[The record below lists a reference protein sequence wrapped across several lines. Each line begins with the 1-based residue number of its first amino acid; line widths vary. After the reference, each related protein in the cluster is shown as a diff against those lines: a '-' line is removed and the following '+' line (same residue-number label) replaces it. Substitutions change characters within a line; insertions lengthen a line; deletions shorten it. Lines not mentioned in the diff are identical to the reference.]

1 MYRLTLPRLGQTM
14 EEGRLDH
21 WIVAPGESFVVGDE
35 LYEIETD
42 KVTAGVEATLPGR
55 LVRILT
61 HEDSSIEVGTLLAV
75 IASPGED
82 PSEAD
87 IDAFIGT
94 QGQTESS
101 APAISAPSASD
112 APTVTADATPQH
124 TAPEPAALQHT
135 AREVTPPELTAPG
148 TGPLRAMPR
157 TRALA
162 RSLGVDI
169 ATVHG
174 TGPEGLILES
184 DVTSAAAPPADEDIL
199 ERRPLSA
206 VHKQMARTLSRSWTE
221 VPQFTQ
227 TINVDVT
234 GWKKTRDAL
243 QGNTGVRVT
252 FTDLVLDAIV
262 KAATLVPEVNSRFTE
277 DALILFREVSVAL
290 AVDTPHG
297 LLVPV
302 LKDLASMSVTGRARH
317 REDLVDKAQSGGLGF
332 DDMTGGAI
340 TLSNLGGMGIE
351 SGTPLLVA
359 PYTAIVFLGAVT
371 ERVVAREGALAIRDM
386 CTVSIAFDHR
396 AVDGATA
403 ARFTAALGRALGSN

>member
-1 MYRLTLPRLGQTM
+1 
-14 EEGRLDH
+14 
-21 WIVAPGESFVVGDE
+21 VGDE
-35 LYEIETD
+35 LYEIETE

-61 HEDSSIEVGTLLAV
+61 HEDSSIEVGTLLAI
-75 IASPGED
+75 IASPGEE

-87 IDAFIGT
+87 IDVFIGT
-94 QGQTESS
+94 VIQPEPTT
-101 APAISAPSASD
+101 PPSFAGN
-112 APTVTADATPQH
+112 APTT
-124 TAPEPAALQHT
+124 PEPNTEGDHRGNT
-135 AREVTPPELTAPG
+135 AVEGGPSVGG

-162 RSLGVDI
+162 LSLGVDL
-169 ATVHG
+169 TRVHG

-184 DVTSAAAPPADEDIL
+184 DVSSAATPTADADIL

-206 VHKQMARTLSRSWTE
+206 VHKQMARTLSRSWIE

-227 TINVDVT
+227 TINVDVS
-234 GWKKTRDAL
+234 GWKSTRDAA

-262 KAATLVPEVNSRFTE
+262 QAVALVPEVNSRFTE

-302 LKDLASMSVTGRARH
+302 LKNLASMSVTGRARH
-317 REDLVDKAQSGGLGF
+317 REELVKKAQAGRLGF

-340 TLSNLGGMGIE
+340 TLSNLGGLGIE

-359 PYTAIVFLGAVT
+359 PYTAIVFVGAVS
-371 ERVVAREGALAIRDM
+371 ERVVAREGAIAIRDT

-403 ARFTAALGRALGSN
+403 ARFTAALGRALGSS